1 MFFFSIVSGS
11 MNRSQDDFAV
21 TEQGKAGAQR
31 KVQQV
36 LSVYKIRIFSQDLI
50 LRFKIRKCEL
60 KCKIN
65 GTYSMH
71 LNYLAPAIEILR
83 ENSAR

>member
-1 MFFFSIVSGS
+1 
-11 MNRSQDDFAV
+11 MNRSQDDSAV
-21 TEQGKAGAQR
+21 TEQGKAAAQR

-50 LRFKIRKCEL
+50 LRFKIRKCAL

-71 LNYLAPAIEILR
+71 LNYLAPAIEI
-83 ENSAR
+83 

>member
-1 MFFFSIVSGS
+1 MFFLIVSGS
-11 MNRSQDDFAV
+11 MNRSQDDSAV

-60 KCKIN
+60 KCKIY